1 MSSWLEVAQIEKKG
15 LASCSGKDEKEF
27 NEERPERMGI
37 DKDLV
42 GRENLVSPELGKRG
56 NKAVH
61 LMAVGWGNRPGFPQW
76 RREENACLGLTAL
89 PDRPQMPVPG
99 KSTRGWPCVTL
110 AKLLPIPRPQ
120 FPHLQKERMSK
131 CNMSGPLPT

>member
-1 MSSWLEVAQIEKKG
+1 
-15 LASCSGKDEKEF
+15 
-27 NEERPERMGI
+27 MGI

-61 LMAVGWGNRPGFPQW
+61 LMAVGWINRPRFPQW

-89 PDRPQMPVPG
+89 PDLPQMPVPG
-99 KSTRGWPCVTL
+99 KSTRGWPCVAL
-110 AKLLPIPRPQ
+110 AKSLPIPRPQ
-120 FPHLQKERMSK
+120 FPHLQKERDEQM
-131 CNMSGPLPT
+131 